1 MKNTF
6 QVSLG
11 DFEQLTVGDQT
22 GAVLGLIGMF
32 NNLNHC
38 RHYSFVTPTNLDALV
53 DERTHIAAN
62 AAHPWQ
68 RRGIQEEIR
77 HIREVNKRDRLQR
90 ITHYMTTDEEYI
102 AASDLGNWGV
112 MARAAKPDM
121 PFVGQYREELDHLVP
136 VYQLSRQY
144 QQDYSR
150 PYICVLGSCELKG
163 NWTLRK
169 PLVDMLLD
177 ANGSMAVCIETQKVR
192 PERIELTTN
201 SLTALVNEGKRGVKQ
216 DDIKQL
222 EAARFCLNHDS
233 ETTHFA
239 RVIIVLMN
247 SDLQA
252 LKKERTQ
259 LVRKLSP
266 YIRLDKYTGYQ
277 SAGLEYFKSGKRKM
291 ALPKGDHPILAS
303 GIASMTSLWG
313 FGLERPNEGIYVGQR
328 LSFYKSGFR
337 GIYYMKGWDDQ
348 KAHHANFFG
357 KTGTGKS
364 TNVRAMLHREAEQG
378 TQIIVLDPQPH
389 VKKFAALF
397 DEETMDS
404 HLVGSSNLTF
414 NPLDVVWDNFSQQAD
429 HVRAILKIM
438 LNPDGDTPR
447 SFSTLEVAAIEEA
460 LKCTY
465 EFLSWEELLNDQGIT
480 PTLEIFCKHLEVCG
494 PEAKRLAHEIYTLY
508 VAGER
513 SKVFNAAS
521 TLDTRLKKLVCIY
534 DFSPIFDSAGTGGM
548 EGLFYYIVL
557 SAIYREVRQ
566 NPNRRQ
572 IIFIDEFGAMMR
584 EPSLVKALAIMYKTF
599 RTFKA
604 GIWVA
609 DQNPFTLA
617 GISSFS
623 GGGGDDLDQRLSIL
637 RNTPRTFAFGLDTS
651 DAEQLREIYP
661 QQIQQSHVQFL
672 AGADRGQAVIRADG
686 EGTEMV
692 YFSLKP
698 SEVEHLIGS

>member
-1 MKNTF
+1 MKNAF

-11 DFEQLTVGDQT
+11 DFEQLTVDDQT
-22 GAVLGLIGMF
+22 GAVLNLIGLF
-32 NNLNHC
+32 NNFNHC
-38 RHYSFVTPTNLDALV
+38 RHYSFVIPTNLDSLV

-62 AAHPWQ
+62 TKKPWQ

-90 ITHYMTTDEEYI
+90 ISHYLTTDEEFI
-102 AASDLGNWGV
+102 AASDLGNWGI
-112 MARAAKPDM
+112 MARAAKPEM
-121 PFVGQYREELDHLVP
+121 PFAGHYRDEIDHLVP
-136 VYQLSRQY
+136 VYQLGKAY
-144 QQDYSR
+144 KQDFSR
-150 PYICVLGSCELKG
+150 PYICVLGSYELRG
-163 NWTLRK
+163 SWTLRK
-169 PLVDMLLD
+169 PLVEMIND
-177 ANGSMAVCIETQKVR
+177 ADGSIAVCIETQKVR

-201 SLTALVNEGKRGVKQ
+201 SLTALVNEGKRGAKQ
-216 DDIKQL
+216 DDLKQL

-233 ETTHFA
+233 EATHFV
-239 RVIIVLMN
+239 RIIIVLMN
-247 SDLQA
+247 TNLQE

-266 YIRLDKYTGYQ
+266 YIRMDKYMGYQ
-277 SAGLEYFKSGKRKM
+277 SAGLEYFRAGKRTM
-291 ALPKGDHPILAS
+291 TLPKGDHPVLSS
-303 GIASMTSLWG
+303 GIASMASLWG

-328 LSFYKSGFR
+328 LSFYKEGFR
-337 GIYYMKGWDDQ
+337 GIYYMKGWDGQ
-348 KAHHANFFG
+348 KAHHANIFG
-357 KTGTGKS
+357 KTGMGKS
-364 TNVRAMLHREAEQG
+364 TNIRALLHREAEQG

-397 DEETMDS
+397 DDETVDY

-414 NPLDVVWDNFSQQAD
+414 NPLDVVWDNFGQQAD

-447 SFSTLEVAAIEEA
+447 SFSTLEVAAIEQA
-460 LKCTY
+460 LKLTY
-465 EFLSWEELLNDQGIT
+465 EFLSWEELLQDQGIT
-480 PTLEIFCKHLEVCG
+480 PTLGQFCGHLEGCG
-494 PEAKRLAHEIYTLY
+494 PEAQRLAHEIHTLY
-508 VAGER
+508 VAGDR
-513 SKVFNAAS
+513 SKVFNAS
-521 TLDTRLKKLVCIY
+521 SSLDTRLKKLVCIY
-534 DFSPIFDSAGTGGM
+534 DFSPIFDSTAGGGM

-566 NPNRRQ
+566 NPNKRQ

-584 EPSLVKALAIMYKTF
+584 EKSLVKALAVMYKTF

-623 GGGGDDLDQRLSIL
+623 GGGGEDLDQRLSIL
-637 RNTPRTFAFGLDTS
+637 RNTPRTFAFGLDQG
-651 DAEQLREIYP
+651 DADQLREIYP

-698 SEVEHLIGS
+698 SEFEHLIGS